1 METTNNFYAFKTKE
15 STRTFLTTNLSIW
28 LNEIDLTS
36 LIDQTFIS
44 LILKLWYILLREFSF
59 SSSTQF
65 ELTEIVLNIMSDLSD
80 DEPVDRKEA
89 AKIKHWKESQFA
101 VGLVSVT
108 WADDRI
114 DCTKAQPNV
123 NVDNNSN
130 NMNLCS
136 AYVCGCLGAG
146 RVGNMVVLAQ
156 TTEEYDHHLF
166 NEETGESSTVRR
178 TRPKLLWVVRF
189 VKILLCSHSVL
200 SASKVNSETGIRA
213 FVDIEC

>member
-1 METTNNFYAFKTKE
+1 MT
-15 STRTFLTTNLSIW
+15 
-28 LNEIDLTS
+28 
-36 LIDQTFIS
+36 
-44 LILKLWYILLREFSF
+44 
-59 SSSTQF
+59 
-65 ELTEIVLNIMSDLSD
+65 D
-80 DEPVDRKEA
+80 DEPVDRTEA

-114 DCTKAQPNV
+114 DCTKAQPNE
-123 NVDNNSN
+123 DNNSN

-166 NEETGESSTVRR
+166 NEETGESTTERR

-189 VKILLCSHSVL
+189 VKKLLCFPLCIQSRSIQKQGFAL
-200 SASKVNSETGIRA
+200 LL
-213 FVDIEC
+213 DIEY